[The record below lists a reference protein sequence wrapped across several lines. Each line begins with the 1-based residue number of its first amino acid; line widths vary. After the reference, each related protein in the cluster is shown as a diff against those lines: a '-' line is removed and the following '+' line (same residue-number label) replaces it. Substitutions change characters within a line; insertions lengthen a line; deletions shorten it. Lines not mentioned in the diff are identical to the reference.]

1 MLKIKVD
8 GLYAKYTICVL
19 LFNGKMWPENV
30 NIFQISE
37 KKSPNYGV
45 IHLYYSNQT
54 NTQSQS
60 RSKSNWNTG
69 VHKTQL
75 QLKLRE
81 GRQKITESVWG
92 SSLVSLAVLC
102 WLWAV
107 WVNDGATHENNLQV
121 SWKSHLISR
130 NPGQIFRKG
139 KALFFNWT
147 VRSQS

>member
-1 MLKIKVD
+1 MLTSFRLVK
-8 GLYAKYTICVL
+8 
-19 LFNGKMWPENV
+19 
-30 NIFQISE
+30 